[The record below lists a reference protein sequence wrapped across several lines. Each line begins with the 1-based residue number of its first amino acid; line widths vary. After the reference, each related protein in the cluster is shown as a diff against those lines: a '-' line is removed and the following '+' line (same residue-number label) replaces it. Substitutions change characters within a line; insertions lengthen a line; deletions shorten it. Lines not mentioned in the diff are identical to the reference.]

1 MSNDIPAHSVAVHD
15 LKEVFKV
22 CKVKEKLKSLFKPA
36 KTRVEVINMC
46 RWDFVLGYK
55 IEEIQF
61 NADIP

>member
-36 KTRVEVINMC
+36 KTPRSSDKYVPVGLRSRI
-46 RWDFVLGYK
+46 
-55 IEEIQF
+55 
-61 NADIP
+61 